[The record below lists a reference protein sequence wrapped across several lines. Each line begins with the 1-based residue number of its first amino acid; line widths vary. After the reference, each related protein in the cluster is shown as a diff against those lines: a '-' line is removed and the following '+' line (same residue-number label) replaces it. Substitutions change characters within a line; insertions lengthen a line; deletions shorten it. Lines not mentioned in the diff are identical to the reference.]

1 LFFARLRAHAKWM
14 FVLLAIVFALG
25 FVVFGVGSGSNGVSS
40 ALQNAFNFGG
50 GTTGPSISSLQKKV
64 AAHPN
69 DAASWRALA
78 TAYETKHEPQLAITA
93 LEKYTALKPKDTSA
107 LQELA
112 SQYTSLADTY
122 NTQAQNAEV
131 AAQTANL
138 APSFLPSSSS
148 TIGKAFTTG
157 GPLDDPLSTAN
168 VNTATSTAQAA
179 VSQLDT
185 VESEA
190 ESAYERLAKLTPTDA
205 SVWIQLG
212 QAAQGANDTAT
223 AVAAYKRFLK
233 LAPTDPL
240 APQVRAVLKQLAP
253 AKK

>member
-1 LFFARLRAHAKWM
+1 M

-50 GTTGPSISSLQKKV
+50 GTTGPSISSLKKKTT
-64 AAHPN
+64 AHPN
-69 DAASWRALA
+69 DAANWRALA
-78 TAYETKHEPQLAITA
+78 TAYETKHDTQSAISA
-93 LEKYTALKPKDTSA
+93 LESYSALKPKDASA

-122 NTQAQNAEV
+122 NTQAQNAEI

-148 TIGKAFTTG
+148 TIGKAFATN
-157 GPLDDPLSTAN
+157 GPLADPLAAAVVGTSST
-168 VNTATSTAQAA
+168 TAQTA
-179 VSQLDT
+179 VNQLNT
-185 VESEA
+185 VESQA
-190 ESAYERLAKLTPTDA
+190 ESTYERLAKLTPTDA

-212 QAAQGANDTAT
+212 QAAQGASDTAT
-223 AVAAYKRFLK
+223 AVAAYKKFLK

-240 APQVRAVLKQLAP
+240 APQVRTVLQQLAP

>member
-1 LFFARLRAHAKWM
+1 M

-50 GTTGPSISSLQKKV
+50 SSSGPSVSSLQKKV
-64 AAHPN
+64 AAHPK

-78 TAYETKHEPQLAITA
+78 TAYETKHDPQLAITA
-93 LEKYTALKPKDTSA
+93 LEHYTALKPKDISA

-112 SQYTSLADTY
+112 SQYTSQADTY

-131 AAQTANL
+131 TAQTENL
-138 APSFLPSSSS
+138 GSAFLPLSSSAL
-148 TIGKAFTTG
+148 GKAFATG
-157 GPLDDPLSTAN
+157 GALNDPLSSAN
-168 VNTATSTAQAA
+168 VNTATSAAQAA
-179 VSQLDT
+179 IQQLDT
-185 VESEA
+185 VEAQAEA
-190 ESAYERLAKLTPTDA
+190 AYRRLSKLTPTDA

-223 AVAAYKRFLK
+223 AVSAYRKFLK

-240 APQVRAVLKQLAP
+240 APQVRSVLAQLAP